1 MMVNMRVVQLI
12 DSLEPGGA
20 ERMAVNLANVL
31 AEKIEF
37 SGLIATRNE
46 GDLKFSLKPNVK
58 YEFLK
63 KKRKIDFSSILSL
76 RKFIKVNRV
85 AFIHAHSSS
94 FFLATLLKITYPK
107 IKIIWHDHYGN
118 SEFLKERPFKL
129 LKISSL
135 LFFGVISVNEK
146 LKKWCEEKLW
156 CDKVIFLPNFPELS
170 NEKNEVTVLKGHLGK
185 RILCLANLR
194 PQKNHFLVLNIAK
207 LLKESHAEWTFH
219 LVGKDFKDNYSAS
232 LLKKISNENLDEHVY
247 LYGSCND
254 VAAILKQSSIG
265 LITSHSEGLPVAL
278 LEYGNFGIPVVS
290 SSVGDIINV
299 IKHQING
306 ILIPNFEVI
315 NFYRGIVDLIDNY
328 ELRKELGEN
337 LKNEIKKNYTPDSVC
352 GKYIKFLNA

>member
-1 MMVNMRVVQLI
+1 MRIVQLI

-46 GDLKFSLKPNVK
+46 GDLKFSIKPNVK
-58 YEFLK
+58 YKFLK
-63 KKRKIDFSSILSL
+63 KKRKIDFNSVFSL
-76 RKFIKVNRV
+76 RRFVKINKVS
-85 AFIHAHSSS
+85 FIHAHSSS

-118 SEFLKERPFKL
+118 SEFLKERPFGTIKFA
-129 LKISSL
+129 S
-135 LFFGVISVNEK
+135 LFFFSVISVNEK

-156 CDKVIFLPNFPELS
+156 CNKVIFLPNFPELS
-170 NEKNEVTVLKGHLGK
+170 NEVKEVTVLKGKMGK
-185 RILCLANLR
+185 RIICLSNLR
-194 PQKNHFLVLNIAK
+194 PQKNHFLVLSVAK
-207 LLKESHAEWTFH
+207 LLKDSHPDWTFH

-232 LLKKISNENLDEHVY
+232 LQKEIYDRALEGNVY

-254 VAAILKQSSIG
+254 VAAILKQSSMG
-265 LITSHSEGLPVAL
+265 LITSLSEGLPVAL
-278 LEYGNFGIPVVS
+278 LEYGNFEIPVVS

-306 ILIPNFEVI
+306 ILIPNFEA
-315 NFYRGIVDLIDNY
+315 NSFYHAIVDLINND
-328 ELRKELGEN
+328 ELRISLGKN
-337 LKNEIKKNYTPDSVC
+337 LKNEIEKNYTPDSVSE
-352 GKYIKFLNA
+352 KYIKFLNA